1 MNFFLFIP
9 LIFMIACNQ
18 YSSNSK
24 NMEKFEEINDI
35 KDFKWISRVLL
46 VKNQNSTLEQIKE
59 NEKNILERDLIIIVI
74 KDNSAHLKN
83 NILSD
88 YFYSSLDGK
97 LQYMD
102 SINELVLIG
111 LDGMVKKVYKKDT
124 DLSVIFSD
132 IDKMPMRINET
143 KNNNF

>member
-1 MNFFLFIP
+1 MKNFLFLP

-18 YSSNSK
+18 FSPNSK

-124 DLSVIFSD
+124 DLSLIFSD

>member
-9 LIFMIACNQ
+9 LIFTIACNQ
-18 YSSNSK
+18 YSANSK
-24 NMEKFEEINDI
+24 NMEKLEEINDI

-46 VKNQNSTLEQIKE
+46 VKNQNSSLEQIKE

-83 NILSD
+83 NVLSD
-88 YFYSSLDGK
+88 HFYSSLDGK
-97 LQYMD
+97 LQYMN

-111 LDGMVKKVYKKDT
+111 LDGMVKKIYKKDT

-143 KNNNF
+143 KSNNF

>member
-1 MNFFLFIP
+1 MKNFLFLP

-18 YSSNSK
+18 FSPNLK
-24 NMEKFEEINDI
+24 NMEKLEEINDI

-46 VKNQNSTLEQIKE
+46 VKNHNSLLEQIKE

-74 KDNSAHLKN
+74 KDNTAHLKK

-88 YFYSSLDGK
+88 YFYNSLAGK

-111 LDGMVKKVYKKDT
+111 LDGRVKKVYQKDT
-124 DLSVIFSD
+124 DLNVIFSD

-143 KNNNF
+143 KNNNL

>member
-1 MNFFLFIP
+1 MNFILFIP
-9 LIFMIACNQ
+9 LIFMRACNQ

-88 YFYSSLDGK
+88 YFYSSLGGK